1 MSDISHTLT
10 VTTSIYST
18 MDEVWNKFT
27 QPEGIMHWNNAS
39 DDWFCP
45 KATNDLRDGG
55 KFSYTMAAKD
65 DSFSFDFRWKYT
77 NVEKP
82 TIIEYR
88 IEDWRK
94 VSVFFEDN
102 TCGTIKVTE
111 TFEAEKANPI
121 EMQQAGWQAILDNF
135 KKYVEKWALHTA

>member
-1 MSDISHTLT
+1 MATQTTTIT
-10 VTTSIYST
+10 VSTSIYAT
-18 MDEVWNKFT
+18 MEEVWKKWT
-27 QPEGIMHWNNAS
+27 TPEDIMLWNNAS

-55 KFSYTMAAKD
+55 KFNYTMSAKD

-82 TIIEYR
+82 RVIEYR
-88 IEDWRK
+88 IEDWRT
-94 VSVFFEDN
+94 VSIFFEDN
-102 TCGTIKVTE
+102 GCGTVKVTE
-111 TFEAEKANPI
+111 SFEAENENPI

-135 KKYVEKWALHTA
+135 KKYVEGSKK